1 MSRDFRL
8 YLEDIII
15 SSEKVLR
22 YTQGFSFD
30 QFVDDEK
37 TFDAVVRNLEII
49 GEAAKHIPQEIRERY
64 PDVEWRRI
72 SGLRDIIAHGYFGI
86 NENILWDIVQNHV
99 PRLPEQV
106 RQILRMEGE
115 DEPIEE

>member
-8 YLEDIII
+8 YLEDILI

-64 PDVEWRRI
+64 PGVEWRRI
-72 SGLRDIIAHGYFGI
+72 SGLRDIIAHGYFLI

-99 PRLPEQV
+99 PGLPEQV
-106 RQILRMEGE
+106 RRILSIEGE